1 VAKVSCVQKLKEIGM
16 NIFDIQE
23 NKLSLKMTVL
33 IILATFIFSILCRL
47 IWVNQFSGEETFIW
61 NNQLMINTN
70 DGYYFA
76 EGAKDIVAGD
86 YSDQRSPT
94 NTFVSQLTAFFV
106 EVFSFSLETVILY
119 LPAFL
124 SSLIVIPMVLIG
136 RTLGNTYLGG
146 VAALLSAVTW
156 SYYNRTMVGYYD
168 TDMLNIVFPMFIL
181 LGMVLAIKTEHVRY
195 ILTSIV
201 SIILYQYWYTA
212 SYSLIIGL
220 IVMFA
225 LYLVIKDRQNKQNYL
240 MIALLLFSLA
250 TIPVALKIVL
260 VVGIYLLFHF
270 FKEKA
275 LQGVYIVLGV
285 AFIVVLV
292 TGGFNPILNNLKLY
306 IFRESLVTNADNIQL
321 HYFSVTQTVREA
333 GQISFETFANR
344 ISGHTITFVLSIIG
358 YILLLIRYPL
368 MILSLPMVV
377 LGFIAQQAGLRFTVY
392 AVPIMGF
399 GFAYLVFLISKS
411 FITDKKLKLAFVL
424 VSIFIALYPNIQHIV
439 DYKVPTV
446 FKKDEVQILDQLGKI
461 AKPNDYVVAWW
472 DYGYPIRFYANVNTL
487 IDGGLHSGNLNFP
500 VSFALT
506 NDQLSAANMARLS
519 VEYTKNKKSDFRDMM
534 LDYNVTN
541 ANRFLTQLRSKT
553 FTLPEKSSDIYFY
566 LPYRMLNIFPTVAKF
581 SNINLMSGKQERQ
594 VYFFP
599 SSVASQQNGK
609 VILRNGIIY
618 DAIKGEVAVSSKTFK
633 VYRVDAVRQLSNG
646 QSSVESNL
654 HSISGDFCIVYMQSY
669 GQMVV
674 MDRKTYEST
683 YVQMFM
689 LGKYDKELF
698 ELVIASPYTKI
709 FKLKK

>member
-1 VAKVSCVQKLKEIGM
+1 M
-16 NIFDIQE
+16 NMFDIHE
-23 NKLSLKMTVL
+23 SKLSLKATFL
-33 IILATFIFSILCRL
+33 IIMATFVFSMLCRM
-47 IWVNQFSGEETFIW
+47 IWVNQFSGEETFTW
-61 NNQLMINTN
+61 KNQLMINTN

-86 YSDQRSPT
+86 YSDERSPT
-94 NTFVSQLTAFFV
+94 NTFVSQVTAFFI
-106 EVFSFSLETVILY
+106 EAFSLNLETVILY

-146 VAALLSAVTW
+146 VTALLSAVTW
-156 SYYNRTMVGYYD
+156 SYYNRTMIGYYD

-181 LGMVLAIKTEHVRY
+181 LGMVLAIKSQHVRY
-195 ILTSIV
+195 ILISVV
-201 SIILYQYWYTA
+201 SIMLYQYWYTA
-212 SYSLIIGL
+212 SYSLIIAL
-220 IVMFA
+220 IGVFA
-225 LYLVIKDRQNKQNYL
+225 LYLFIKDRSNKQNYVML
-240 MIALLLFSLA
+240 ALLLFSLA
-250 TIPVALKIVL
+250 TIPVILKIAL

-275 LQGVYIVLGV
+275 LEGAYIVSGI
-285 AFIVVLV
+285 AFVVVLA

-306 IFRESLVTNADNIQL
+306 IFRESLVTNLDNVQL

-368 MILSLPMVV
+368 MILSIPMVV

-399 GFAYLVFLISKS
+399 GFAYLMFFISKS
-411 FITDKKLKLAFVL
+411 FITDKKLKVAFIVT
-424 VSIFIALYPNIQHIV
+424 SIFIALYPNIQHII

-446 FKKDEVQILDQLGKI
+446 FKKQEVEVLDKLGKV
-461 AKPNDYVVAWW
+461 AKPDDYVVAWW

-506 NDQLSAANMARLS
+506 HDQTSAVNMARLS
-519 VEYTKNKKSDFRDMM
+519 VEFTKNKKSDFRDMM
-534 LDYNVTN
+534 LDYNATN
-541 ANRFLTQLRSKT
+541 SNRFLSQLKSES
-553 FTLPEKSSDIYFY
+553 FELPEKTTDIYFY

-581 SNINLMSGKQERQ
+581 SNINLMSGKKERTIHF
-594 VYFFP
+594 YP
-599 SSVASQQNGK
+599 SSVASQQGGK
-609 VILRNGIIY
+609 VILRNGIVYDSLKGKVSIGGESKKIY
-618 DAIKGEVAVSSKTFK
+618 RFDLARYQPNGKSLVQSK
-633 VYRVDAVRQLSNG
+633 
-646 QSSVESNL
+646 L
-654 HSISGDFCIVYMQSY
+654 HSMDGDFCIVYLESY

-689 LGKYDKELF
+689 LEKYDKNLF
-698 ELVIASPYTKI
+698 ELVISSPYSKI

>member
-1 VAKVSCVQKLKEIGM
+1 MKM
-16 NIFDIQE
+16 FDIQE
-23 NKLSLKMTVL
+23 NKLSLKTTLL
-33 IILATFIFSILCRL
+33 IIIATFMFSILCRM
-47 IWVNQFSGEETFIW
+47 IWVNQFSGEETFLW

-76 EGAKDIVAGD
+76 EGAKDIVADD
-86 YSDQRSPT
+86 YSDARSPT
-94 NTFVSQLTAFFV
+94 NTFVSQVTAFFI
-106 EVFSFSLETVILY
+106 EAFSLDLETVILY

-181 LGMVLAIKTEHVRY
+181 LGMVLAIKRQHVRY
-195 ILTSIV
+195 ILISVV
-201 SIILYQYWYTA
+201 SIMLYQSWYTA
-212 SYSLIIGL
+212 SYSLIIAL
-220 IVMFA
+220 IGMFA
-225 LYLVIKDRQNKQNYL
+225 LYLVVKDRSNKQNYL

-250 TIPVALKIVL
+250 TIPLMLKIAL

-275 LQGVYIVLGV
+275 LQGAYIVAGI
-285 AFIVVLV
+285 AFVVVLA

-306 IFRESLVTNADNIQL
+306 IFRESLVTNLDNVQL

-344 ISGHTITFVLSIIG
+344 ISGHVITFVLSIIG

-368 MILSLPMVV
+368 MILSIPMVV

-399 GFAYLVFLISKS
+399 GFAYLVFLITKS

-424 VSIFIALYPNIQHIV
+424 LSIFIALYPNIQHIV

-446 FKKDEVQILDQLGKI
+446 FKKQEVEVLDKLGKI
-461 AKPNDYVVAWW
+461 SKPDDYVVAWW
-472 DYGYPIRFYANVNTL
+472 DYGYPIRFYSNVNTL

-506 NDQLSAANMARLS
+506 HDQTSAANMARLS
-519 VEYTKNKKSDFRDMM
+519 VEFTKNKKSDFRDMM

-541 ANRFLTQLRSKT
+541 ANRFLSQLKSKT
-553 FTLPEKSSDIYFY
+553 FELPEKTADIYFY

-581 SNINLMSGKQERQ
+581 SNINLMSGKEERKIHF
-594 VYFFP
+594 YP

-609 VILRNGIIY
+609 VLLRNGIIY
-618 DAIKGEVAVSSKTFK
+618 DSIKGEVNIGAKQFK
-633 VYRVDAVRQLSNG
+633 VYRLDVARQLANG
-646 QSSVESNL
+646 KNSVESNL
-654 HSISGDFCIVYMQSY
+654 HSIGGDFCIVYMESY

-674 MDRKTYEST
+674 MDRKTYDSS

-698 ELVIASPYTKI
+698 ELVIASPYTKV